1 MLQSKDGFSLGYS
14 GAGPRIN
21 PWINTAQHSTASHNA
36 KTKLFSSTEEVQ
48 KAEIGEFLL
57 SNLAKTSWKPYRQCI
72 EESMNLCKKVLY
84 FYIVI
89 AKLLES

>member
-21 PWINTAQHSTASHNA
+21 PWINTAQHSITQR

-48 KAEIGEFLL
+48 KAEVGEFLL

>member
-14 GAGPRIN
+14 GTGPRIN
-21 PWINTAQHSTASHNA
+21 PQINTTQHSITQC

-48 KAEIGEFLL
+48 KAEVGESLL
-57 SNLAKTSWKPYRQCI
+57 SNLAKMSWKPYRQCI
-72 EESMNLCKKVLY
+72 EENMNLRKKVLG

-89 AKLLES
+89 AKLL